1 MEIKGGKSSN
11 SVVKELFSL
20 NGFNLEWLG
29 QKPDY
34 VKLRGGK
41 NVEEVGLDV
50 SINKFRNE
58 RGVVA

>member
-11 SVVKELFSL
+11 SVVFSL

-41 NVEEVGLDV
+41 NVEEVGVDV

>member
-20 NGFNLEWLG
+20 NGFDLEWLG

-34 VKLRGGK
+34 
-41 NVEEVGLDV
+41 
-50 SINKFRNE
+50 
-58 RGVVA
+58 